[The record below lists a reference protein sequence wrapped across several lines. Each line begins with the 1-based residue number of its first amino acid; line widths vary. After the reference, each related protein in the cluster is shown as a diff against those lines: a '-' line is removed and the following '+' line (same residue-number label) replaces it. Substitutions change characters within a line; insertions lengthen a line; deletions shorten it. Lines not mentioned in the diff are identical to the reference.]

1 VNNDT
6 KNIFK
11 AYNELI
17 SEQSTAPEI
26 RPIGTKDVAKAA
38 LVHPY
43 GMMGLMKKIW
53 QNSQGEFKN
62 PNPNVEWPDQ
72 NQILN
77 AFANPFF
84 VGRSESQR
92 VSDLK
97 EFLRSVNNNDVKKA
111 VAIAGKYGLKPEF
124 KGNFD

>member
-11 AYNELI
+11 AYSELI
-17 SEQSTAPEI
+17 SEQSIAPEI
-26 RPIGTKDVAKAA
+26 QPIGAKDAVKAA
-38 LVHPY
+38 VLGPY
-43 GMMGLMKKIW
+43 GTISLMRKIW
-53 QNSQGEFKN
+53 QNWNGEFKN
-62 PNPNVEWPDQ
+62 PSSNVEWPEQD
-72 NQILN
+72 QILN

-97 EFLRSVNNNDVKKA
+97 EFLRSINKNDVDRA

-124 KGNFD
+124 KGKFD